1 MEQKNFVAIIQD
13 LTEKA
18 LWEVKNVIIAVPDE
32 LWNSCYCDMP
42 MWKHIYH
49 TLHSLD
55 LWFMNPRDKNFPE
68 PWIHEKDLNN
78 LDNIIS
84 KTLSRDE
91 INQYICDISSK
102 ISTYV
107 SNLRDEE
114 LLSKP
119 DNCEYIK
126 FTLILAQFRHLH
138 THLGMIMGFIIC
150 DTGKWPRVLGLENPI
165 PNGSYNIYF

>member
-1 MEQKNFVAIIQD
+1 MEQKNYVDIIQA

-18 LWEVKNVIIAVPDE
+18 LWEIKNVIDGVPDE
-32 LWNSCYCDMP
+32 FWNHCYCDMP

-55 LWFMNPRDKNFPE
+55 LWFINPRDQNFLE

-78 LDNIIS
+78 LDIIGN
-84 KTLSRDE
+84 KTLSRSE
-91 INQYICDISSK
+91 INQYISDISSK

-107 SNLRDEE
+107 SKLKDEE
-114 LLSKP
+114 LLLKP
-119 DNCEYIK
+119 DSCEYTR

-138 THLGMIMGFIIC
+138 THMGMIMGFIIR

-165 PNGSYNIYF
+165 PNGNYSIYF

>member
-1 MEQKNFVAIIQD
+1 MID
-13 LTEKA
+13 G
-18 LWEVKNVIIAVPDE
+18 VPDE
-32 LWNSCYCDMP
+32 LWNHCYCDMP

-55 LWFMNPRDKNFPE
+55 LWFINSRDQNFLE

-78 LDNIIS
+78 LDIIGNQ
-84 KTLSRDE
+84 TLSRSE
-91 INQYICDISSK
+91 INQYISDISSK

-107 SNLRDEE
+107 SKLKDEE
-114 LLSKP
+114 LLLKP
-119 DNCEYIK
+119 DSCEYTR

-138 THLGMIMGFIIC
+138 THMGMIMGFIIR

-165 PNGSYNIYF
+165 PNGNYSIYF